1 MRRTV
6 GLFLFCGLVLPLVAA
21 ANASAQG
28 AVLELNPKSAA
39 PGAVVNVTGAGYSAV
54 SPNVNGVD
62 IRLSTRDAQ
71 PLRTGVLPDT
81 NNRITTEFQ
90 VPAGLAAGEYLVIAT
105 QLSVRNRQVFG
116 GPGRAKLR
124 VTAARAAAASAPP
137 GRTGPHATVLLGSA
151 TLALLLLTGGA
162 LAARRLRA
170 PHRPLGSLPTHST
183 SPSR

>member
-6 GLFLFCGLVLPLVAA
+6 GLFLFCGLVLPLVIV

-28 AVLELNPKSAA
+28 AILELSPQSAA
-39 PGAVVNVTGAGYSAV
+39 PGSVVNVTGAGYSPATTR
-54 SPNVNGVD
+54 VNGVD
-62 IRLSTRDAQ
+62 IRLSTRDAE

-81 NNRITTEFQ
+81 NNRITTEFV
-90 VPAGLAAGEYLVIAT
+90 VPPGLAPGEYLVIAT

-124 VTAARAAAASAPP
+124 VTGARAAAASAPP
-137 GRTGPHATVLLGSA
+137 GRAAPHATVLLGSA
-151 TLALLLLTGGA
+151 MLALLLLTGGA

-170 PHRPLGSLPTHST
+170 PQRPLGSYPTHST